1 VITPNLN
8 KDENHPKDWYNV
20 YYYKNSYNE
29 EALLSEL
36 YYRNSLGHSYAD
48 YETIKDSNIQIKK
61 NYVNNGQLDIQSLEL
76 PIFKDITGKR
86 KMLPREE
93 QLNPDKIVTLLNIR
107 ANINILD
114 EDNPNKLSD
123 EFYNIKAGFNSGTS
137 LVNIG

>member
-1 VITPNLN
+1 
-8 KDENHPKDWYNV
+8 
-20 YYYKNSYNE
+20 
-29 EALLSEL
+29 
-36 YYRNSLGHSYAD
+36 
-48 YETIKDSNIQIKK
+48 
-61 NYVNNGQLDIQSLEL
+61 L

-86 KMLPREE
+86 KMLSREE
-93 QLNPDKIVTLLNIR
+93 QLNPDKIVTLLNIK